1 MKDGLH
7 TFWLRNEQKHPV
19 TFVAA
24 LKEGNV
30 VKYAMATHNP
40 VDKFNRTTARNK
52 AIGRLSAIKKPPKSF
67 ELPEGEDPKKFL
79 LRQIMENPGNTWAAR
94 MLAADALGLQFVEW
108 WVKNVR
114 KEAMKRIE
122 ASGG

>member
-40 VDKFNRTTARNK
+40 LDKFNRTTARNK

-79 LRQIMENPGNTWAAR
+79 LRQIMETDKNTWVAR
-94 MLAADALGLQFVEW
+94 ELAAAALGIDFNRW
-108 WVKNVR
+108 YVK
-114 KEAMKRIE
+114 AL
-122 ASGG
+122 G